1 MLRRQTDRASREREV
16 VRKQDFKQ
24 KQKNKRE
31 RGLWGK
37 GEKRGEKKGKK
48 LNRIYFDTDTQYAET
63 EIETERQRQTEKETE
78 TEMVRTQI
86 GKILK
91 KRRQIVIK
99 ISNSKTRRVKKT
111 GKQVFLVYI
120 LNDRNVKKSHRN
132 IMERDRHV

>member
-1 MLRRQTDRASREREV
+1 
-16 VRKQDFKQ
+16 
-24 KQKNKRE
+24 
-31 RGLWGK
+31 
-37 GEKRGEKKGKK
+37 
-48 LNRIYFDTDTQYAET
+48 
-63 EIETERQRQTEKETE
+63 
-78 TEMVRTQI
+78 MVRTQI

-99 ISNSKTRRVKKT
+99 ISYSKTRRVKKT